1 MVGVLA
7 PGVALVRA
15 CRPRT
20 VALVE
25 DLSWGAAAGLLVAL
39 AGWLADRLLPWP
51 PGPLVWGLLVVAVL
65 LLPPRVPQAGARRA
79 DPGVGSLV
87 GPPPDRSAAGG
98 PGVDVLDRP
107 RRAAPAARARRHDVH
122 PRLLFQQA
130 MTGELAHALRP
141 TYPMVAGEPLS
152 YHWFVYAIQAH
163 LLGERGLPTADVVL
177 RLVPSALLPALLALG
192 ATVARRL
199 SGRVAAGPVAALLLA
214 VVGSSLPTRWVV
226 PNGIPTRWNAD
237 GGSLEA
243 LTVYWQDSPPQ
254 ALAWVAGVAGLGLTV
269 AVIRRAS
276 DDAAMPVRLL
286 APFLVLCAGAR
297 SSQLPVL
304 LGGVAVALVAMA
316 WQRQWARARRAG
328 VVLVL
333 GVAVGVGAVATL
345 YAAGGYGLVVRPGGR
360 LALVLGQLMPGLL
373 RRTAPGVLAPL
384 EAPGVAL
391 LAAAVVYLLPL
402 VPRLVGLPLAL
413 WHRPRDPAGWVAL
426 GTLATGAAATFT
438 FLHPA
443 SSEVSFLVSAYPLAL
458 VGSAAG
464 LVVGLEGAWRAAV
477 GRRRRAGPVLALAA
491 VAGLGWAHIVATSY
505 PLASPLARW
514 RQELGRAP
522 DAGDVGVAGQVQ
534 AWLAPQ
540 VLLWGGVAVIL
551 LISAL
556 VLVAAP
562 RVLRRRPLPPA
573 ALPAVFVLVVLGTGL
588 QGTWLHVHRGDGV
601 GERQAADALTAQDV
615 RDGVAVVTPELVAAG
630 DWLRRHSAPA
640 DVVATNRYCTDP
652 RDDAQDTA
660 RSCTALD
667 FSVAALTGRRTDVA
681 GWAYSASA
689 LAGAWRSPVASP
701 AHRSVIRHVCR
712 RSRRRSRTRRPR
724 CWPTCTPTGAC
735 GGCSRTC
742 GWGGWT
748 GSSWTGSPSA
758 ASADGTCSSTSCRP
772 PV

>member
-1 MVGVLA
+1 MLA
-7 PGVALVRA
+7 APTPG
-15 CRPRT
+15 
-20 VALVE
+20 
-25 DLSWGAAAGLLVAL
+25 WGAAPALLLTAAQLVAL
-39 AGWLADRLLPWP
+39 AWMSSTALA
-51 PGPLVWGLLVVAVL
+51 GL
-65 LLPPRVPQAGARRA
+65 
-79 DPGVGSLV
+79 
-87 GPPPDRSAAGG
+87 
-98 PGVDVLDRP
+98 RP
-107 RRAAPAARARRHDVH
+107 RPAPGGTTYIPDM
-122 PRLLFQQA
+122 LFQQA

-163 LLGERGLPTADVVL
+163 LLGEPGLPTADVVL

-286 APFLVLCAGAR
+286 APFLVLCVGAR

-304 LGGVAVALVAMA
+304 LGGVGVALVAMA

-333 GVAVGVGAVATL
+333 GVAVGVGAAATL

-573 ALPAVFVLVVLGTGL
+573 ALPAVLVLVVLGTGL
-588 QGTWLHVHRGDGV
+588 QGTWLHVHRGDGWV
-601 GERQAADALTAQDV
+601 NA
-615 RDGVAVVTPELVAAG
+615 
-630 DWLRRHSAPA
+630 
-640 DVVATNRYCTDP
+640 
-652 RDDAQDTA
+652 
-660 RSCTALD
+660 
-667 FSVAALTGRRTDVA
+667 
-681 GWAYSASA
+681 
-689 LAGAWRSPVASP
+689 
-701 AHRSVIRHVCR
+701 
-712 RSRRRSRTRRPR
+712 RRPMR
-724 CWPTCTPTGAC
+724 
-735 GGCSRTC
+735 
-742 GWGGWT
+742 
-748 GSSWTGSPSA
+748 
-758 ASADGTCSSTSCRP
+758 
-772 PV
+772 

>member
-1 MVGVLA
+1 
-7 PGVALVRA
+7 
-15 CRPRT
+15 
-20 VALVE
+20 
-25 DLSWGAAAGLLVAL
+25 
-39 AGWLADRLLPWP
+39 
-51 PGPLVWGLLVVAVL
+51 
-65 LLPPRVPQAGARRA
+65 
-79 DPGVGSLV
+79 
-87 GPPPDRSAAGG
+87 
-98 PGVDVLDRP
+98 
-107 RRAAPAARARRHDVH
+107 
-122 PRLLFQQA
+122 
-130 MTGELAHALRP
+130 
-141 TYPMVAGEPLS
+141 
-152 YHWFVYAIQAH
+152 
-163 LLGERGLPTADVVL
+163 
-177 RLVPSALLPALLALG
+177 
-192 ATVARRL
+192 
-199 SGRVAAGPVAALLLA
+199 
-214 VVGSSLPTRWVV
+214 
-226 PNGIPTRWNAD
+226 
-237 GGSLEA
+237 
-243 LTVYWQDSPPQ
+243 
-254 ALAWVAGVAGLGLTV
+254 
-269 AVIRRAS
+269 
-276 DDAAMPVRLL
+276 
-286 APFLVLCAGAR
+286 
-297 SSQLPVL
+297 
-304 LGGVAVALVAMA
+304 
-316 WQRQWARARRAG
+316 
-328 VVLVL
+328 
-333 GVAVGVGAVATL
+333 
-345 YAAGGYGLVVRPGGR
+345 
-360 LALVLGQLMPGLL
+360 MPGLL

-505 PLASPLARW
+505 PLASPVARW

-689 LAGAWRSPVASP
+689 LAGAWRSPVAYSRAPFRDP
-701 AHRSVIRHVCR
+701 ARLQEEQE
-712 RSRRRSRTRRPR
+712 
-724 CWPTCTPTGAC
+724 AFAD
-735 GGCSRTC
+735 
-742 GWGGWT
+742 
-748 GSSWTGSPSA
+748 PSA
-758 ASADGTCSSTSCRP
+758 ALLAHLYTDRGVRWLLADLRVGRVDRLQLDRIAVRRVSGRDVLVYELRP